1 VSESGGNGPGEKQEE
16 KKDEKIVEVYPAP
29 EPDLPEP
36 SLKQY
41 FIGWGAVFL
50 GLVALAVLLG
60 LLMRWL
66 R

>member
-1 VSESGGNGPGEKQEE
+1 MTDSESKPADTPEKV
-16 KKDEKIVEVYPAP
+16 VEVYPAP
-29 EPDLPEP
+29 DPELPEP

-41 FIGWGAVFL
+41 FLGWGALFL
-50 GLVALAVLLG
+50 GLVLVAVLLG